1 MSEAWLYAGVT
12 AAVAAVVTAAV
23 WRPRPAQWVPLLVG
37 PLIAAGAAA
46 ASVSSGLG
54 LMALLVVPYTYLL
67 VAAALPW
74 ERGWAR
80 WGVPGIVVAGCL
92 VLAAPASASPL
103 VRVLLAAPF
112 AIGVLAL
119 FRAAHARAGD
129 EDIRRERDR
138 RRFGYNGATSPAPAP
153 VIERAVVAVATVQG
167 LAGIAVIGLGLWFAA
182 IEYRYPKTGAWAG
195 FGYAIA
201 AFFGTLG
208 VVIAAIFLGLASGL
222 HRQFDEFH
230 VVFVVMQVLVAVL
243 LLLSHGDW
251 WTAPGVAWTLSTAAL
266 AMFFGFAPQPP
277 AETSGNAAEREGAP
291 AADSALARNFVISAA
306 R

>member
-1 MSEAWLYAGVT
+1 MSQAWLYAGVT

-23 WRPRPAQWVPLLVG
+23 WWPRPGQWVLLLVG
-37 PLIAAGAAA
+37 PLMAVGAAA

-54 LMALLVVPYTYLL
+54 LMVLLVVPYTYLL

-92 VLAAPASASPL
+92 ALAAPASASPL

-119 FRAAHARAGD
+119 FRAARARAGD
-129 EDIRRERDR
+129 DVIRRERDR
-138 RRFGYNGATSPAPAP
+138 RRFGYKDAPDPVP
-153 VIERAVVAVATVQG
+153 VIERAVVAVATLQG
-167 LAGIAVIGLGLWFAA
+167 LAGIAVIGLGLWFLAM
-182 IEYRYPKTGAWAG
+182 EYRYPTTGTWAG
-195 FGYAIA
+195 VGYAIA

-208 VVIAAIFLGLASGL
+208 VVIAAIFFGLASGL
-222 HRQFDEFH
+222 HRRFDEFR

-243 LLLSHGDW
+243 LLLSHADW

-266 AMFFGFAPQPP
+266 AMFFRVRP
-277 AETSGNAAEREGAP
+277 ATAS
-291 AADSALARNFVISAA
+291 
-306 R
+306 

>member
-1 MSEAWLYAGVT
+1 MSEAWLYVGVT
-12 AAVAAVVTAAV
+12 VAVAAVVTAAV
-23 WRPRPAQWVPLLVG
+23 WRPRPVQWVLLLVG

-54 LMALLVVPYTYLL
+54 LMALLVVPYTYLF

-80 WGVPGIVVAGCL
+80 WGVPGTVVAGCL
-92 VLAAPASASPL
+92 ALAAPASASPL

-138 RRFGYNGATSPAPAP
+138 RRFGYNDATSPPPVP

-167 LAGIAVIGLGLWFAA
+167 LAGIAVIGLGLWFVAM
-182 IEYRYPKTGAWAG
+182 EYRYPTTGAWAG
-195 FGYAIA
+195 FGYGIA
-201 AFFGTLG
+201 AFFGALG
-208 VVIAAIFLGLASGL
+208 VVIAAIFLGLAKGL
-222 HRQFDEFH
+222 HRQFDEFR

-251 WTAPGVAWTLSTAAL
+251 WTAPGVAWALSTAAL
-266 AMFFGFAPQPP
+266 AMFFRVRP
-277 AETSGNAAEREGAP
+277 ATAS
-291 AADSALARNFVISAA
+291 
-306 R
+306 